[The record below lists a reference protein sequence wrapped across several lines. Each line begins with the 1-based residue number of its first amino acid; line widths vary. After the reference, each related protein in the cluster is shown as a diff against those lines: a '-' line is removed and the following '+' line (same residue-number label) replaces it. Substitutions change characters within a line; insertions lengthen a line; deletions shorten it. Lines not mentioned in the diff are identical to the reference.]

1 MIQLLRS
8 LFAATPRE
16 YLLKKSPPPVGS
28 VRMNAGSNYRAVSLE
43 PCPKCPAAVEYGA
56 GRRYLLREMPRIPL
70 ANCAMSASCS
80 CKFHKHSDRR
90 DGDRRLLGELA
101 TTRWYTGSERRDAK
115 CRRSADH

>member
-16 YLLKKSPPPVGS
+16 YPVRKSAPAVGS
-28 VRMNAGSNYRAVSLE
+28 ARLSTAGNYRAVSLE

-56 GRRYLLREMPRIPL
+56 GKRYLLREMPRVPL
-70 ANCAMSASCS
+70 ANCAMSADCS

-90 DGDRRLLGELA
+90 DGDRRLLGDVI
-101 TTRWYTGSERRDAK
+101 TTRWFAGSERRDAK